1 MVKKLVSLM
10 FVLCCNF
17 ITAQV
22 HCGSVSIVPNS
33 SVNQI
38 VVFDDTT
45 KYIGGITI
53 NSVTKL
59 RVKVEDKTIVD
70 PLCSW
75 NLKMF
80 IENNSGA
87 GTPIDEWEEITNY
100 GNGAGK
106 NPTIDL
112 LQVRVRNSCS
122 TSPADNTFR
131 NFNDAND
138 ILDII
143 TDMLPITNAGSCT
156 LNVNGPG
163 SYLTNYDEFNFDIDI
178 RLRPGARF
186 NPGIYNLNI
195 RFRLEENI

>member
-1 MVKKLVSLM
+1 M
-10 FVLCCNF
+10 FALYCNCM
-17 ITAQV
+17 IAQV
-22 HCGSVSIVPNS
+22 HCGLVSIVPNS

-53 NSVTKL
+53 NSVTKI

-100 GNGAGK
+100 GNGAGR

-122 TSPADNTFR
+122 TSPSDNTFR

-143 TDMLPITNAGSCT
+143 SDMLPITNAGSCT

>member
-1 MVKKLVSLM
+1 MVKKLVSLI
-10 FVLCCNF
+10 FVLCCNY
-17 ITAQV
+17 ITAQI

-38 VVFDDTT
+38 VVFDDFT
-45 KYIGGITI
+45 KYNAGITI
-53 NSVTKL
+53 NSVARL
-59 RVKVEDKTIVD
+59 RIKVENKTIPD

-75 NLKMF
+75 NLKMY

-87 GTPIDEWEEITNY
+87 GTPINQWEEVTNY
-100 GNGAGK
+100 GNGNGR
-106 NPTIDL
+106 NPKIRFL
-112 LQVRVRNSCS
+112 EIRVRNICS

-131 NFNDAND
+131 RFQNTND

-143 TDMLPITNAGSCT
+143 SDMLPIIPAGSCSQ
-156 LNVNGPG
+156 NVNGTG

-178 RLRPGARF
+178 RLRPGVRF
-186 NPGIYNLNI
+186 NPGIFNLNI

>member
-1 MVKKLVSLM
+1 M
-10 FVLCCNF
+10 FALYCNCM
-17 ITAQV
+17 IAQV
-22 HCGSVSIVPNS
+22 HCGLVSIVPNS
-33 SVNQI
+33 SINQI

-53 NSVTKL
+53 NSVTRI
-59 RVKVEDKTIVD
+59 RVKVEDKTIAD

-100 GNGAGK
+100 GNGAGR

-122 TSPADNTFR
+122 TSPSDNTFR

-143 TDMLPITNAGSCT
+143 SDMLPITNAGSCT

-163 SYLTNYDEFNFDIDI
+163 SYLTNYDEFNFDVDI

>member
-1 MVKKLVSLM
+1 M
-10 FVLCCNF
+10 FALYCNCM
-17 ITAQV
+17 IAQV
-22 HCGSVSIVPNS
+22 HCGLVSIVPNS
-33 SVNQI
+33 SINQI

-53 NSVTKL
+53 NSVTKI

-100 GNGAGK
+100 GNGAGR

-122 TSPADNTFR
+122 TSPSDNTFR

-143 TDMLPITNAGSCT
+143 SDMLPITNAGSCT

-163 SYLTNYDEFNFDIDI
+163 SYLTNYDEFNFDVDI

>member
-1 MVKKLVSLM
+1 M
-10 FVLCCNF
+10 
-17 ITAQV
+17 IAQV
-22 HCGSVSIVPNS
+22 HCGLVSIVPNS

-53 NSVTKL
+53 NSVTRI
-59 RVKVEDKTIVD
+59 RVKVEDKTIAD

-100 GNGAGK
+100 GNGAGR

-122 TSPADNTFR
+122 TSPSDNTFR

-143 TDMLPITNAGSCT
+143 SDMLPITNAGSCT

>member
-1 MVKKLVSLM
+1 MVKKLVSLI
-10 FVLCCNF
+10 FVLCCNY
-17 ITAQV
+17 ITAQI

-38 VVFDDTT
+38 VVFDDFT
-45 KYIGGITI
+45 KYNAGITI
-53 NSVTKL
+53 NSVARL
-59 RVKVEDKTIVD
+59 RIKVENKTIPD

-75 NLKMF
+75 NLKMY

-87 GTPIDEWEEITNY
+87 GTPINQWEEVTNY
-100 GNGAGK
+100 GNGNGR
-106 NPTIDL
+106 NPKIRFL
-112 LQVRVRNSCS
+112 EIRVRNICS

-131 NFNDAND
+131 RFQNTND

-143 TDMLPITNAGSCT
+143 SDMLPIIPAGSCSQ
-156 LNVNGPG
+156 NVNGAG

-178 RLRPGARF
+178 RLRPGVRF
-186 NPGIYNLNI
+186 NPGIFNLNI